1 MSTQPDLFSQPT
13 TPEDQIKKE
22 MAELAEKIEYHN
34 YRYYVLNDPEI
45 SDFEFDQLLKKLEQL
60 EKAYPHLADPNSPTQ
75 RVGGAV
81 TKNFEQAEHRVPML
95 SLDNTY
101 DYGELRD
108 WDRRVREL
116 SGLPEV
122 EYVCELKI
130 DGVSISLIYEK
141 GQLTRAVTRGDGYR
155 GDVVTTNARTIRT
168 LPLKIKSGGTV
179 PELLEVRG
187 EIFMPV
193 TIFRQL
199 NQKKREELEEL
210 GYSEEQIEAQLMK
223 NPRNATAGTL
233 KLQKSSEVA
242 RRRLDTFLYFIVI
255 PERWKPTH
263 AENLE
268 QLSAWGF
275 KVNSFRKV
283 CRGIEEV
290 IETIRA
296 WENQRDAL
304 DYDTDGVVVKVNDVA
319 LWPVL
324 GFTAKSPRWAVAFKY
339 PPEVARTVLEGVTF
353 QVGRTGAVTPVA
365 ELRPVFLSG
374 TTVKRATLHNEDFIH
389 QLDLHLGDTVLVE
402 KGGEIIPKITGVVK
416 ELRPPDAPP
425 VRFPTHCPECG
436 QPLTRK
442 AGEAA
447 WYCTNENGCKPIIL
461 GRLVHFVHKKAMD
474 INTLGEKTLEDLYEA
489 GLVKTPDDLY
499 RLKES
504 DILKLEGY
512 RELSAANIMRGIR
525 ESRQQPF
532 ERVLYALGIRYVGE
546 TVARRLARTF
556 GSMKALAAADVETL
570 KTTEDVGDMIA
581 ESVYSWFRKPENQ
594 RLVENLTAAGLA
606 MEAGTVRLTSHALD
620 GKNFVVSGVFS
631 VSRDQI
637 KALIEQNGGRILS
650 SVSKNTH
657 YLVAGEKP
665 GPEKIQKAHT
675 LGIPIISEEDLRRLI
690 QASSMLSVVPQP
702 DNTL

>member
-1 MSTQPDLFSQPT
+1 MNSQPDLFSQAPV
-13 TPEDQIKKE
+13 PDEGIRKE

-45 SDFEFDQLLKKLEQL
+45 SDYEFDQLLKKLEQL

-101 DYGELRD
+101 SYSELQD

-116 SGLPEV
+116 SGLREV

-130 DGVSISLIYEK
+130 DGVSISLIYEN
-141 GQLTRAVTRGDGYR
+141 GQLIRAVTRGDGYR
-155 GDVVTTNARTIRT
+155 GDVVTANVRTIRS
-168 LPLKIKSGGTV
+168 LPLKIKSREPV
-179 PELLEVRG
+179 PEFLEVRG
-187 EIFMPV
+187 EIFMPIPV
-193 TIFRQL
+193 FRQL
-199 NQKKREELEEL
+199 NQKKREELEEQ
-210 GYSEEQIEAQLMK
+210 GYSEEQIEAQLLK
-223 NPRNATAGTL
+223 NPRNAAAGTL

-242 RRRLDTFLYFIVI
+242 RRRLDSFLYFIVI
-255 PERWKPTH
+255 PERWKDTH

-268 QLSAWGF
+268 QLSNWGF
-275 KVNSFRKV
+275 KVSPFRKV
-283 CRGIEEV
+283 CRGVAEV
-290 IETIRA
+290 IETIHA
-296 WENQRDAL
+296 WEHQRDNL
-304 DYDTDGVVVKVNDVA
+304 DFDTDGVVIKVNDVA

-374 TTVKRATLHNEDFIH
+374 TTVKRATLHNEDFIR

-416 ELRPPDAPP
+416 ELRPANAQP
-425 VRFPTHCPECG
+425 VRFPRNCPECG
-436 QPLTRK
+436 QPLLRK
-442 AGEAA
+442 TGEAA
-447 WYCTNENGCKPIIL
+447 WYCTNETGCKPIIL
-461 GRLVHFVHKKAMD
+461 GKLVHFVHKKAMD
-474 INTLGEKTLEDLYEA
+474 INTLGEKTLEDLYET
-489 GLVKTPDDLY
+489 GLVRTPDDLY

-512 RELSAANIMRGIR
+512 KELSASNIIRGIQ
-525 ESRQQPF
+525 ESIHRPF

-556 GSMKALAAADVETL
+556 GSMKALASADIETL

-594 RLVENLTAAGLA
+594 RLIENLAAAGLV
-606 MEAGTVRLTSHALD
+606 MEVEAARLASRALAGKS
-620 GKNFVVSGVFS
+620 FVVSGVFS

-637 KALIEQNGGRILS
+637 KNLIEQNGGRILS

-665 GPEKIQKAHT
+665 GPEKIQKARN
-675 LGIPIISEEDLRRLI
+675 LGIPVISEKDLHRLI
-690 QASSMLSVVPQP
+690 EASSSDVHHDVS
-702 DNTL
+702 